1 MRFHSTVS
9 ENPSS
14 SDAIQEVVADAR
26 EHVKDIDIAFVFFT
40 ADHRDDADE
49 IAERIW
55 LELDPQ
61 AVIGCSGEGVIG
73 GDREVERSPGIA
85 LLAGSMP
92 GVRIHPFHI
101 ASDDWRRMIGERDA
115 LIERLGH
122 NESTRT
128 IIGLGDPFTTPL
140 SQFMPALDDVSPN
153 AALIGGMASIAR
165 NPGENRLIRN
175 DATHDDGFVGV
186 SISGPIAV
194 QSIVSQG
201 CKPIGQ
207 PWVVTKATENTI
219 EQLGGKRALEALREV
234 VSSLDESD
242 QALLQNGLLIG
253 RAVSEY
259 REKFSRG
266 DFLIRGLMRVD
277 QESGSI
283 TVADY
288 VRVGQTIQFHV
299 RDAATADEDLRF
311 MLDPKRAVES
321 GDEASAGGLLF
332 SCNGRGTRLFDA
344 PNHDIAVAHA
354 QMPGVPVAGFFAA
367 GEIGPV
373 GGKNFIHGHT
383 ASFALFRAKHNT

>member
-207 PWVVTKATENTI
+207 SWVVTKATENTI

-277 QESGSI
+277 QESGAL
-283 TVADY
+283 TPT
-288 VRVGQTIQFHV
+288 GQTV
-299 RDAATADEDLRF
+299 
-311 MLDPKRAVES
+311 
-321 GDEASAGGLLF
+321 
-332 SCNGRGTRLFDA
+332 N
-344 PNHDIAVAHA
+344 
-354 QMPGVPVAGFFAA
+354 VPVPTCVRFFA
-367 GEIGPV
+367 
-373 GGKNFIHGHT
+373 
-383 ASFALFRAKHNT
+383 R